1 VGASRW
7 SYLVPY
13 QPDLDRAL
21 QQLRQRAFDAGDYY
35 WAAARC
41 WASDDDTDRAARA
54 LPASIDALFAEE
66 STLREGTRSILDVR
80 RVLSPDEEPTG
91 GDVEPVTAEQALRCT
106 GTATPTRA
114 HRSALTELVRGRW
127 FGRCAVLH
135 DTTGTPS
142 EIYFFGLSGDRP
154 QQ

>member
-21 QQLRQRAFDAGDYY
+21 QELRRRTFDAGDYY
-35 WAAARC
+35 WAAGGC
-41 WASDDDTDRAARA
+41 WAADDETVRAERPP
-54 LPASIDALFAEE
+54 PASMAELFADEP
-66 STLREGTRSILDVR
+66 TRREGTRSILDVR
-80 RVLSPDEEPTG
+80 RVVGPGEEPTG

-114 HRSALTELVRGRW
+114 HRNALTDLVRGLW

-135 DTTGTPS
+135 DTDGAPS
-142 EIYFFGLSGDRP
+142 EIYFFGLSGD
-154 QQ
+154 